1 MKNLNGVKNS
11 EHIHIIY
18 EGGEVTMQ
26 YREYKQTLKLFK
38 TVSAYGEARV
48 VVSSSGWF
56 EYEHTVKRYESE
68 CCCMLSQGEFILIA
82 KPERDNEF
90 GDECVIVRI
99 ANKYVELRNF
109 I

>member
-1 MKNLNGVKNS
+1 MKKLKCCQNF

-18 EGGEVTMQ
+18 EGGEVSMK
-26 YREYKQTLKLFK
+26 YREYFQTLKLFK
-38 TVSAYGEARV
+38 KVEHYGEDKV

-56 EYEHTVKRYESE
+56 EYEHTIKRHESE
-68 CCCMLSQGEFILIA
+68 YFCMLCNGEFLMIT
-82 KPERDNEF
+82 KPTRDNEY

-99 ANKYVELRNF
+99 TNSD

>member
-1 MKNLNGVKNS
+1 LKILNCVKNF

-38 TVSAYGEARV
+38 KVSAYGEDKV

-68 CCCMLSQGEFILIA
+68 YFCMLSNGKFILIA
-82 KPERDNEF
+82 RPDKDNDF

-99 ANKYVELRNF
+99 TNKDV
-109 I
+109 